1 MYKKRTLS
9 YLQHDIQCVEQFEK
23 YFIEKMISFLLSN
36 ESLCDGPTNG
46 PGGRTPHFY
55 SCFYDLNGMKLLFLW
70 LLTSSKRFL
79 FICFINQET
88 FLSPQQ
94 QKGLLWNVFLCWKS
108 AIYQTRNKLENW
120 LQRII
125 FFPGLRGIEM
135 DRNEIYVFDFPFSN
149 SIQIKFRGK
158 NFAKLHRYMWPPL
171 SNSALLTITITS
183 TSSKPFIQLR
193 HLVTFTTSPLT
204 SFFTRE
210 VSPCQL

>member
-1 MYKKRTLS
+1 
-9 YLQHDIQCVEQFEK
+9 
-23 YFIEKMISFLLSN
+23 MISFLLSN

-70 LLTSSKRFL
+70 LLTSSQRFL

-135 DRNEIYVFDFPFSN
+135 DRKEIYVFDFPFSN

-158 NFAKLHRYMWPPL
+158 NFAKLHRYMRPPL
-171 SNSALLTITITS
+171 SVPCWPSPSHPLALNPSYNSVTWWLSPPLRWPPF
-183 TSSKPFIQLR
+183 SSAR
-193 HLVTFTTSPLT
+193 CHLVSFNVSLPTTSIH
-204 SFFTRE
+204 
-210 VSPCQL
+210 

>member
-1 MYKKRTLS
+1 
-9 YLQHDIQCVEQFEK
+9 
-23 YFIEKMISFLLSN
+23 
-36 ESLCDGPTNG
+36 
-46 PGGRTPHFY
+46 
-55 SCFYDLNGMKLLFLW
+55 MKLLFLW

-149 SIQIKFRGK
+149 SIQIKFWGK
-158 NFAKLHRYMWPPL
+158 HFAKLHRYMWPPL

-183 TSSKPFIQLR
+183 ASSKPFIQLR

-204 SFFTRE
+204 SFFICE
-210 VSPCQL
+210 VSPCQLQCLFAHHQYTLGMFCFI